1 MCTERKINT
10 VGKPVVS
17 KLLVTQCLAEAI
29 AWSESQLKQKLAV
42 DQKVLAR
49 HWQTNKLSH

>member
-29 AWSESQLKQKLAV
+29 VWSESQLKQKLAV